1 MLCKKNYE
9 LIAIEILEKVAGTDG
24 LKDEKDLNLFD
35 VGLLDSLAVI
45 SIIITIEE
53 KFGIRL
59 QPTDF
64 NREDISTV
72 ENFIKFLEKHIS

>member
-1 MLCKKNYE
+1 MKNYE

-64 NREDISTV
+64 TREDISTV

>member
-1 MLCKKNYE
+1 MKNYE

-53 KFGIRL
+53 KFSIRL

-64 NREDISTV
+64 TREDISTV

>member
-1 MLCKKNYE
+1 MKNYE
-9 LIAIEILEKVAGTDG
+9 LMAIEILEKVAGTDG

-64 NREDISTV
+64 TREDISTV

>member
-1 MLCKKNYE
+1 MKNYE